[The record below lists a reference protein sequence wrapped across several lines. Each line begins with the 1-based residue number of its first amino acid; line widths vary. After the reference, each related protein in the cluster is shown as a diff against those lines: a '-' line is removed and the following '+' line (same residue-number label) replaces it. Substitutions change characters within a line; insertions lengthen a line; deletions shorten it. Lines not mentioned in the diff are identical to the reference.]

1 MCGRYTSATDADD
14 LVRFFAVA
22 ERQADELPPSWNVAP
37 TTEVYAVAE
46 HDARRTLV
54 TFRWGLVP
62 YWADDPRIGSKL
74 INARAET
81 VASKPAFRDSFARRR
96 CLIPADGFYEW
107 QRQADNSRIPYFVQR
122 ADGAPMAFAGLWAT
136 WRDKSAPETERLR
149 TCTIVTTN
157 ANDLLRP
164 LHERMPVVLEA
175 DAWDLWLDRD
185 VSDTDA
191 LAGLLVPADDDVV
204 TAHRVSTDVNNVR
217 NDHPGLV
224 EPSSAA

>member
-1 MCGRYTSATDADD
+1 MCGRFTSATDADD
-14 LVRFFAVA
+14 LVRFFAVE
-22 ERQADELPPSWNVAP
+22 ERKAAELPSSWNVAP

-54 TFRWGLVP
+54 SFRWGLVP
-62 YWADDPRIGSKL
+62 HWADDPRIGSKL

-81 VASKPAFRDSFARRR
+81 VASKPAFRDSLARRR

-107 QRQADNSRIPYFVQR
+107 QRQADGTRVPYFVR
-122 ADGAPMAFAGLWAT
+122 RVDGAPMALAGLWAS
-136 WRDKSAPETERLR
+136 WRDKGAQEPEWLR
-149 TCTIVTTN
+149 TCAIVTTN
-157 ANDLLRP
+157 ANDSLRP
-164 LHERMPVVLEA
+164 LHQRMPVVLEA

-185 VSDTDA
+185 VSDADA
-191 LAGLLVPADDDVV
+191 LTALLLPADDDVV